1 MREIVEK
8 LKEEITFDELEEM
21 LRDCIGYDGYFEDL
35 DYWEN
40 DEEFFETFYQGRL
53 NELVRALSYG
63 NYNYMDEYVH
73 INAYGNID
81 SANKYDYQAEIEGY
95 EDEIIEHYLELYEE
109 NNVYPSQDLKNKIDE
124 CIEEEEEN
132 DEIN

>member
-1 MREIVEK
+1 METKFQELVDSISFE
-8 LKEEITFDELEEM
+8 ELEEM

-40 DEEFFETFYQGRL
+40 DEEFFNTFYEGRM

-81 SANKYDYQAEIEGY
+81 SANEYDYKEDIESQK
-95 EDEIIEHYLELYEE
+95 EDIVEHYLDLYKD
-109 NNVYPSQDLKNKIDE
+109 NSVYPSNEIKEKLDKY
-124 CIEEEEEN
+124 IEEEEQ
-132 DEIN
+132 DD

>member
-1 MREIVEK
+1 MNERVEK
-8 LKEEITFDELEEM
+8 LKEEITFEELEEM
-21 LRDCIGYDGYFEDL
+21 LRDCISYDGYFEDL

-81 SANKYDYQAEIEGY
+81 SANEYDYKAEVEGY

-109 NNVYPSQDLKNKIDE
+109 NNVSPSDELKRKLDDCIDE
-124 CIEEEEEN
+124 EEQ
-132 DEIN
+132 DE